1 MTSGK
6 PPRSRGPDDKKAI
19 LIALITLM
27 GLVLAALA
35 DRVLGSV
42 QDGRAETVAAI
53 RSSPETGT
61 TEPAVPT
68 GLQAAIEA
76 IGGAEQGRNG
86 LLVRSVED
94 DWVAG
99 YRGATIFSQGTTRR
113 VWLGAA
119 LLDAVERGELSL
131 EQQVPLLAEK
141 RGSRPPRR
149 QLGELLRRAMADD
162 DRVSQDHILDGL
174 TGPQGIARWLEEKD
188 IAEVAYGPANRDLE
202 KPTARPADA
211 ATPDGMAFGLGQLHA
226 GKLIG
231 SSSAERLLGY
241 FPVAHA
247 LLDERATGWQARI
260 LTGEMRGAKGRV
272 IAASGAAFIRSR
284 AGRHFIIVAFADG
297 PANPARRRDQLIANA
312 FAALVRTEMR

>member
-27 GLVLAALA
+27 GLVLAAIA

-42 QDGRAETVAAI
+42 QDGRAETVAAL
-53 RSSPETGT
+53 RTNPETGT
-61 TEPAVPT
+61 TAPVAPV
-68 GLQAAIEA
+68 GFQAAIEA

-86 LLVRSVED
+86 LFVSSVEG

-99 YRGATIFSQGTTRR
+99 YRGATTFSQGTTRR

-202 KPTARPADA
+202 KATTRPADA
-211 ATPDGMAFGLGQLHA
+211 ATPDGMAFGLGQLYA

-231 SSSAERLLGY
+231 SSSAERLLSY

-247 LLDERATGWQARI
+247 LLDETAAGWQVRI
-260 LTGEMRGAKGRV
+260 LTGETRGAKRRV
-272 IAASGAAFIRSR
+272 VAASGAAFIRSR
-284 AGRHFIIVAFADG
+284 AGRHYTIVVFADG
-297 PANPARRRDQLIANA
+297 PADPAGRRDRLFASA